1 MRERGVDSAADE
13 AREQLV
19 DALVVGAER
28 VDFGASGTG
37 ASGLEA
43 EF

>member
-13 AREQLV
+13 AREELL
-19 DALVVGAER
+19 DALVVGAEG
-28 VDFGASGTG
+28 VDLGAGGG
-37 ASGLEA
+37 ATAGFEA

>member
-1 MRERGVDSAADE
+1 MREPGVDSAADE
-13 AREQLV
+13 AREELL

-28 VDFGASGTG
+28 VDFGAGG
-37 ASGLEA
+37 CAAAGFEA